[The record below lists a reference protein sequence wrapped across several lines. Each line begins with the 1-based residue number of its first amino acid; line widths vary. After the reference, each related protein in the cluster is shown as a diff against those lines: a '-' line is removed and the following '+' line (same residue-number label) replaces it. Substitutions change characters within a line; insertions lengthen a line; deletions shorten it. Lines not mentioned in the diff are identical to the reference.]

1 MLPSEAHPLCR
12 SDTIFLIAFAVDGG
26 QTSSGPF
33 VIVAFIILVVILSW
47 KGASRRTH
55 THMYTAKGTELTDA
69 HSQMKPVS
77 NRCWLKTKQTHKQG
91 QHMCAQTASR
101 QHCEFWKSKS
111 RLFTW
116 VCECPVIRCLNT
128 ISFLSRVACK
138 KWSKHRS
145 FKTQHGS
152 SWNVSSL
159 AASIRIWHNILK
171 VVLKP
176 IKGLLLTLTAMD

>member
-12 SDTIFLIAFAVDGG
+12 SDTIFLIAFAADGG

-33 VIVAFIILVVILSW
+33 VIVVFILVVILSW

-77 NRCWLKTKQTHKQG
+77 DRLLIKNQTDSQTRPAHVRIDCKQTALWILKV
-91 QHMCAQTASR
+91 R
-101 QHCEFWKSKS
+101 LLIKS

-116 VCECPVIRCLNT
+116 VCKCPVITCLNT
-128 ISFLSRVACK
+128 TSFLSRVACK
-138 KWSKHRS
+138 KWYKH
-145 FKTQHGS
+145 
-152 SWNVSSL
+152 
-159 AASIRIWHNILK
+159 
-171 VVLKP
+171 
-176 IKGLLLTLTAMD
+176 